1 MKLACC
7 IGLVSSTIL
16 PRTCNNVAGTF
27 NPSGGS
33 GSTGMNLNLNG
44 FFLEKDQCVDDCQ
57 GFMLDCSKECNN
69 DASCTSDCNREFAHC
84 SDLCPC
90 NKNCPDGCPCPHACD
105 YCPTSTGIHILAFN
119 PFPENDDP
127 LGADSR
133 KQIRMS
139 FSKNE
144 FGAFIE
150 TVFDMSDKI
159 DTPKGQDST
168 DYRSFQ
174 VQTDP
179 RTCLNGH
186 WSPGKNTIMI
196 AHGCVHSSSK
206 IKCT

>member
-27 NPSGGS
+27 RVRVDRDEPESKR
-33 GSTGMNLNLNG
+33 

-90 NKNCPDGCPCPHACD
+90 NKNCPDGCPCPHASE
-105 YCPTSTGIHILAFN
+105 YCSTSTGIHILAFN

-144 FGAFIE
+144 FGAFAE

-168 DYRSFQ
+168 DCRSFQ

-179 RTCLNGH
+179 RTRLNGH